1 MDEAE
6 CFSEFRVQKHNV
18 VRLADALG
26 LPESFTCPQRTK
38 AGRIEGLC
46 IYLKRLTYPCRLS
59 DMIHRFGRAVPELS
73 MISSNV
79 EHWIYRHHHQ
89 RITQWNEALLN
100 SDALQFY
107 AEAISQAGAALT
119 NCFGFIDGTVR
130 PICRPGDN
138 QRVVYNGH
146 KRVHALKF
154 QSLTIPS
161 GIIANLFGPVEGRK
175 HDASMLRDSNLLTTL
190 EEHAFSPVGEPMCI
204 YGDPAYPLRVHLQA
218 PFRDRVLTPQM
229 QAFNQSMSSVRE
241 SVDFWRC
248 HLYI

>member
-1 MDEAE
+1 MGSFKDNREALVLAFDNNFIAEDEFVLLYQANISKNLIFPHHKYGRFNLENLDEAE
-6 CFSEFRVQKHNV
+6 CFSEFRVQKQDV

-26 LPESFTCPQRTK
+26 LPESFICQQRTK

-79 EHWIYRHHHQ
+79 EQWIYKHHHH
-89 RITQWNEALLN
+89 RITRWNETLLN
-100 SDALQFY
+100 SDALQLY
-107 AEAISQAGAALT
+107 AEAISQSGAALT
-119 NCFGFIDGTVR
+119 NCFGFVDGTVR

-138 QRVVYNGH
+138 QRIVYNGH

-161 GIIANLFGPVEGRK
+161 GIIANLFGPVGK
-175 HDASMLRDSNLLTTL
+175 
-190 EEHAFSPVGEPMCI
+190 
-204 YGDPAYPLRVHLQA
+204 
-218 PFRDRVLTPQM
+218 
-229 QAFNQSMSSVRE
+229 
-241 SVDFWRC
+241 
-248 HLYI
+248 